1 MSVKI
6 RLNRQ
11 GAKKNPFYRVVVADS
26 RSTRDGRFVE
36 IIGTYDATKTPAVVS
51 IDESRA
57 LEWLS
62 KGAQPTDTV
71 KSLFKQQGINKKFS
85 EQK

>member
-26 RSTRDGRFVE
+26 RSPRDGRFVE